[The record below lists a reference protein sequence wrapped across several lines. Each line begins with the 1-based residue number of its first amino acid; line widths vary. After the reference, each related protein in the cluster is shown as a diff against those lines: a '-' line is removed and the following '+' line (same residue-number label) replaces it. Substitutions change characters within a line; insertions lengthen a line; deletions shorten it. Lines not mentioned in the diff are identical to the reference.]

1 MAWLSQGQGRVE
13 PLPVNRRRFLFGNL
27 LHFQKSDGGA
37 HERLDET
44 DPGIRVCNL

>member
-1 MAWLSQGQGRVE
+1 MAWLPEGQGGVE
-13 PLPVNRRRFLFGNL
+13 LQPVNRRGFLFGNL
-27 LHFQKSDGGA
+27 LHFQKRDGGA